1 VDGSSRAPGRRTL
14 TPAVLAAAL
23 FLACCAVTAITFV
36 AARGGL
42 DMPLAPTAP
51 AVAIASPAPTP
62 AATEPGSSPSP
73 APTPEPTPPPI
84 ASPTGAPSAPPATT
98 APTAGAPT
106 LNPSDPLL
114 ALPPCPNLPG
124 CFEYT
129 VRHGDTLG
137 GIAGRYLIPMST
149 VLALNPEITNPNI
162 VVAGQIVYLG
172 RDPFLRLPPCPD
184 TPDCS
189 LYAVRSGDT
198 LTTVAGRFSIT
209 VDAILAANPSISNP
223 SSIVSGQV
231 LHLPHPAA

>member
-1 VDGSSRAPGRRTL
+1 
-14 TPAVLAAAL
+14 
-23 FLACCAVTAITFV
+23 
-36 AARGGL
+36 
-42 DMPLAPTAP
+42 
-51 AVAIASPAPTP
+51 
-62 AATEPGSSPSP
+62 
-73 APTPEPTPPPI
+73 
-84 ASPTGAPSAPPATT
+84 
-98 APTAGAPT
+98 
-106 LNPSDPLL
+106 
-114 ALPPCPNLPG
+114 
-124 CFEYT
+124 
-129 VRHGDTLG
+129 
-137 GIAGRYLIPMST
+137 MST